1 MSSGVYNGLSWRMC
15 GRSCLALGGRS
26 CPELALSMLPT
37 VRLIGY
43 WESLV
48 ATIYRLT
55 PPRRMLNCLV
65 TVWLRLG
72 LPPARYHL
80 LLVPGRKSGR
90 TYSTPVA
97 VMQYNA
103 QRWLVAPYGEREW
116 VKNAR
121 VAGQVVLRR
130 GRRSESV
137 AVREELDPAQSAPV
151 LKRYITVEP
160 ITRKFFRATHRSP
173 TEEFIEEAPRH
184 PVFRILKS

>member
-1 MSSGVYNGLSWRMC
+1 M
-15 GRSCLALGGRS
+15 
-26 CPELALSMLPT
+26 
-37 VRLIGY
+37 
-43 WESLV
+43 

-55 PPRRMLNCLV
+55 PPRRMLNFLV

-72 LPPARYHL
+72 LPPGRYHL

-90 TYSTPVA
+90 IYSTPVA

-121 VAGQVVLRR
+121 AAGQVVLRR
-130 GRRSESV
+130 GRRSETV

-151 LKRYITVEP
+151 LKRYIAVEP
-160 ITRKFFRATHRSP
+160 ITRKFFKATHRSP
-173 TEEFIEEAPRH
+173 TEEFIEEASQH
-184 PVFRILKS
+184 PVFRILKSLE